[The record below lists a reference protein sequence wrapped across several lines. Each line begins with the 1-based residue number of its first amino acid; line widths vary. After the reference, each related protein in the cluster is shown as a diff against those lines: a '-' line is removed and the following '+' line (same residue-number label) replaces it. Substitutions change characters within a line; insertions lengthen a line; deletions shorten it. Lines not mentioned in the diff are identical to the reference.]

1 MFSPLVASHFIC
13 DFLAFE
19 QGLFCPMWMLTVSLQ
34 VYTPGDIFH
43 VKEKMN
49 SLFYFVNYILA
60 CLVFL
65 SVKILGDAKLER
77 AYSSAACVLMLERN
91 GTPNV
96 FLSRTFVPMWKL
108 HRVWASH
115 SSYSDTRL
123 ALVGATSMI
132 LKWSSILTLT
142 THTAPTRVL

>member
-1 MFSPLVASHFIC
+1 
-13 DFLAFE
+13 
-19 QGLFCPMWMLTVSLQ
+19 MLTVSLQ

-96 FLSRTFVPMWKL
+96 FLSRTFVPM
-108 HRVWASH
+108 
-115 SSYSDTRL
+115 
-123 ALVGATSMI
+123 
-132 LKWSSILTLT
+132 
-142 THTAPTRVL
+142 